1 MNEGLVRTH
10 THKEHMKTIQNIIY
24 AAFAVIA
31 FTSPA
36 VRAVNPPPDGGYP
49 NGNTAEGQAAL
60 LALSTGGYNTAIGW
74 FSLLD
79 NTTGEFNTAVGAAT
93 LVTNTANNNTAI
105 GTAVLFLNTTGEEN
119 AGTGAF
125 VLFNNTVGSQ
135 NTANGFEALYNN
147 TEGDGNTATGA
158 DALYS
163 NTEGGGNTATGL
175 FALEANTNGNLN
187 TATGDAALTHNS
199 AGNQNTCAGFQALW
213 GNTTGSF
220 NTANGSKA
228 LGVNTTGTENTGAG
242 YSALIDNT
250 TGSFNTAD
258 GSNALSFNTT
268 GSGNIAVGNQAGSNL
283 TTGDNNIDVGNEGIA
298 DESNT
303 IRIGTQGT
311 QTAAFIAGINGA
323 TASGGTAVF
332 VDTNG
337 QLGTLTSSAR
347 FKDNIKPMDKASESI
362 LALKPV
368 TFRYKKEID
377 PAGTS
382 QFGLVAEE
390 VEKVNPSLVV
400 RDKDG
405 KPYSVRY
412 EQVNAMLLNE
422 FLKEHRTVQE
432 QQNEINVLQAELKEQ
447 RALIQRVNDKVE
459 LTKPVPQTVLNNQ

>member
-1 MNEGLVRTH
+1 MFAGLPLNEAFAQ
-10 THKEHMKTIQNIIY
+10 KEHMKTIQNIIY

-31 FTSPA
+31 FTSPG
-36 VRAVNPPPDGGYP
+36 VRAVSPPPDGGYP
-49 NGNTAEGQAAL
+49 GGNTAEGEAAL

-79 NTTGEFNTAVGAAT
+79 TTTGEFNTALGAAT

-105 GTAVLFLNTTGEEN
+105 GTGVLFLNTVGDQNT
-119 AGTGAF
+119 GTGAF
-125 VLFNNTVGSQ
+125 ALFSNTTGSQ
-135 NTANGFEALYNN
+135 NTANGF
-147 TEGDGNTATGA
+147 

-163 NTEGGGNTATGL
+163 NTEGGGNTATGVGAL
-175 FALEANTNGNLN
+175 FANTTGNLN
-187 TATGDAALTHNS
+187 TVTGDAALSHNS
-199 AGNQNTCAGFQALW
+199 SGNQNTAAGFQALSE
-213 GNTTGSF
+213 NTTGSL

-228 LGVNTTGTENTGAG
+228 LGDNATGAENTGTG
-242 YSALIDNT
+242 YSALISNT
-250 TGSFNTAD
+250 TGSFNTAE
-258 GSNALSFNTT
+258 GSNALSLNTT
-268 GSGNIAVGNQAGSNL
+268 GNGNIAVGNQAGSNL
-283 TTGDNNIDVGNEGIA
+283 TTGDNNIDVGNEGVA

-311 QTAAFIAGINGA
+311 QTATFIAGINGA

-405 KPYSVRY
+405 SPYSVRY
-412 EQVNAMLLNE
+412 EAVNAMLLNE
-422 FLKEHRTVQE
+422 FLKARRQIDA
-432 QQNEINVLQAELKEQ
+432 QQKQIEALAAGLQKVSAQLEL
-447 RALIQRVNDKVE
+447 N
-459 LTKPVPQTVLNNQ
+459 KPAPQTVLNTR